1 MTTITAAERT
11 ARYNAIDALMKE
23 LLRAI
28 RKSITTEVA
37 LDKSGHFG
45 RSDELQSERHK
56 MEDEYRVLRT
66 VRSTKSDTTKSIRAA
81 TSTLNSAANDLNRER
96 DDLAKLSKA
105 LDAAAKILDIVR
117 GILTLI

>member
-1 MTTITAAERT
+1 MTTITVAERT

-37 LDKSGHFG
+37 LDKAGHFD
-45 RSDELQSERHK
+45 RSDKLQSERHK
-56 MEDEYRVLRT
+56 MEDDYRALRA
-66 VRSTKSDTTKSIRAA
+66 VRSTRSDATRTIRAA
-81 TSTLNSAANDLNRER
+81 ADTLNSAANDLNNER

-105 LDAAAKILDIVR
+105 LDAAAKILSILR
-117 GILTLI
+117 GVLTLI

>member
-1 MTTITAAERT
+1 MTTTTASERT

-23 LLRAI
+23 LLKAI

-37 LDKSGHFG
+37 FDKAGHFD

-56 MEDEYRVLRT
+56 MEDEYRALRAI
-66 VRSTKSDTTKSIRAA
+66 RSTRSDATKTIKAA
-81 TSTLNSAANDLNRER
+81 ASALNSAANDLNRER

-105 LDAAAKILDIVR
+105 LDAAAKILGIVR
-117 GILTLI
+117 GILTLL

>member
-1 MTTITAAERT
+1 MTTITAAQRA
-11 ARYNAIDALMKE
+11 ARYDAINALMKE

-37 LDKSGHFG
+37 LDQAGHFN

-56 MEDEYRVLRT
+56 MEDEYRALRAI
-66 VRSTKSDTTKSIRAA
+66 RSTRADATKSIRAA
-81 TSTLNSAANDLNRER
+81 ANTLTTAANDLNRER

-105 LDAAAKILDIVR
+105 LDAAAKILSIVR